1 MKSRTITDPHEIK
14 SVLDA
19 ADCCYVS
26 MVTPEGTPF
35 VVPMNF
41 GYDDEYIYLHSSRQG
56 KKINILHRNPQVC
69 IAFSAFHQLRYQ
81 SEQVACSW
89 SMKYKSVLVFGK
101 VEFVEDPAIKVNMLN
116 AMMRKYA
123 GRDFTYNPPALKEVL
138 TYRVKIE
145 KLEGRAY
152 RY

>member
-1 MKSRTITDPHEIK
+1 MKPRQITDPKEIK

-19 ADCCYVS
+19 VDCCYVS
-26 MVTPEGTPF
+26 MVTPEGSPY

-41 GYDDEYIYLHSSRQG
+41 GYDEEYIYLHSSRIG
-56 KKINILHRNPQVC
+56 KKIDILRHNPEVC
-69 IAFSAFHQLRYQ
+69 IAFSAFHELRYQ
-81 SEQVACSW
+81 SEKVACSW
-89 SMKYKSVLVFGK
+89 SMKYKSILVYGK
-101 VEFVEDPAIKVNMLN
+101 VEFVEEPEVKVEMLN

-123 GRDFTYNPPALKEVL
+123 GRDFTYNAPALREVL

-145 KLEGRAY
+145 KIEGRAY

>member
-1 MKSRTITDPHEIK
+1 MKPRPITDPQEIK

-26 MVTPEGTPF
+26 MVTPEGSPY

-41 GYDDEYIYLHSSRQG
+41 GFDEEYIYLHSSRAG
-56 KKINILHRNPQVC
+56 KKIDILRQNSQVC

-81 SEQVACSW
+81 SEKVACSW
-89 SMKYKSVLVFGK
+89 SMKYKSILIYGD
-101 VEFVEDPAIKVNMLN
+101 VEFVEDPDVKVNMLN

-123 GRDFTYNPPALKEVL
+123 GRDFTYNAPALKEVL
-138 TYRVKIE
+138 TFRVKIAR
-145 KLEGRAY
+145 LEGRAY

>member
-1 MKSRTITDPHEIK
+1 MKPRAITDPKEIK
-14 SVLDA
+14 SVFDT
-19 ADCCYVS
+19 ADTCYVS
-26 MVTPEGTPF
+26 MVTPEGTPY

-41 GYDDEYIYLHSSRQG
+41 GYDDKYIYLHSSRQG
-56 KKINILHRNPQVC
+56 KKIDILRQNPQVC

-81 SEQVACSW
+81 SEKVACSW
-89 SMKYKSVLVFGK
+89 SMKYKSILVYGK
-101 VEFVEDPAIKVNMLN
+101 VEFIEDPEEKVAMLN

-123 GRDFTYNPPALKEVL
+123 GRDFTYNAPALKEVL